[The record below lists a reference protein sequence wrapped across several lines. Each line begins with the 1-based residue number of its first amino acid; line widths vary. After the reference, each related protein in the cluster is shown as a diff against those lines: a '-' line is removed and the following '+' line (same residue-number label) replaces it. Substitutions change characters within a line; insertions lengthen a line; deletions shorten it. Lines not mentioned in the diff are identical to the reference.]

1 VLKRKNAPK
10 AGQGY
15 EGAIETHYY
24 EGTIDMTLLNR
35 TIRRILRLPAALSL
49 SVKVGQNIRATAAE
63 KGFTRSGLQ
72 VTTGE
77 TWLNTQ
83 RAWFGIRPLAHTVV
97 MAHLA
102 MRVDARQIW
111 PATAKSWA

>member
-24 EGTIDMTLLNR
+24 EGTIPMTVLIR
-35 TIRRILRLPAALSL
+35 TARRILRLPAALAL
-49 SVKVGQNIRATAAE
+49 NAKVGHNLRGTAAE
-63 KGFTRSGLQ
+63 KGFTRATLQ
-72 VTTGE
+72 AATGE

-83 RAWFGIRPLAHTVV
+83 RAWFGIEPLAQTVI

-102 MRVDARQIW
+102 MRVDVGRIL
-111 PATAKSWA
+111 PTTPKSWA